1 MIKVLKSVN
10 WNVFIVLL
18 AAGLLGVVAI
28 LPYMID
34 LLGSRIIGQ
43 ASVSD
48 IPLPLVVALALL
60 QNGILLSATILI
72 GMILSE
78 RVGLQMPLIR
88 AWATGEHPQN
98 AKAIVLTGMF
108 VGAAVGVVLV
118 GIEALFFL
126 RHLPEAML
134 PLFGISLWKRLL
146 ASVLYGGI
154 TEELVMA
161 FVSALIIRVALREMV
176 EDFRGH
182 AHACCLLG
190 SDHPGRSSL
199 RVGTSALDVDD
210 HAVDASAGRAR
221 AGVERGSRCR
231 VRLSVLE
238 VRPGGSDVRTHERS
252 PSDAGARRDVDQNH
266 AVTTPK

>member
-43 ASVSD
+43 APVSD

-72 GMILSE
+72 GMNLSE

-88 AWATGEHPQN
+88 AWATGEHPPN
-98 AKAIVLTGMF
+98 AKAIVLTGML
-108 VGAAVGVVLV
+108 VGAAVGFVLV

-146 ASVLYGGI
+146 AGVLYGGI
-154 TEELVMA
+154 TEELVMRLFLLSLVA
-161 FVSALIIRVALREMV
+161 WLFGRWWRTSEGMPTPGVFWAAIILVAVLFGLGHLPSTSMITPLTQVLVVRALVLNGV
-176 EDFRGH
+176 
-182 AHACCLLG
+182 
-190 SDHPGRSSL
+190 
-199 RVGTSALDVDD
+199 
-210 HAVDASAGRAR
+210 
-221 AGVERGSRCR
+221 AGVAFGYLYWRYG
-231 VRLSVLE
+231 LE
-238 VRPGGSDVRTHERS
+238 AAMSGHMSAHLVMQVPGVMLIKTML
-252 PSDAGARRDVDQNH
+252 
-266 AVTTPK
+266 